1 MRCGIHYI
9 LLTLWLLNI
18 MPEYMHCFT
27 IKAAIMESEYDVF
40 HVERMSY
47 QGLVVLRSDLPVLI
61 STNHWRV

>member
-1 MRCGIHYI
+1 
-9 LLTLWLLNI
+9 
-18 MPEYMHCFT
+18 
-27 IKAAIMESEYDVF
+27 MESEYDVF